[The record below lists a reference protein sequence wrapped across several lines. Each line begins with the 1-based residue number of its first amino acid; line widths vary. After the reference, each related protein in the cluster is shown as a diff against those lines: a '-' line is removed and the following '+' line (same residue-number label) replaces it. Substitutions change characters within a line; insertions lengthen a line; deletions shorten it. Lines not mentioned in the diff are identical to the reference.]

1 MQHAPL
7 AQLPEQRHHRDWGM
21 IIALVIVIAIAILTG
36 VVLLEP
42 GTIFAPAVS
51 NVAINPELAAF
62 ERYQAASSA
71 APRISVFDNP
81 ELSAFE
87 RLLARTSAA
96 PSFTGPDN
104 PELSSFHRYVELQ
117 PGDLMLR
124 GNPEVR
130 QFQQWL
136 EGQ

>member
-36 VVLLEP
+36 VVLLKP

-51 NVAINPELAAF
+51 NVAINPELDAF
-62 ERYQAASSA
+62 ERY
-71 APRISVFDNP
+71 
-81 ELSAFE
+81 
-87 RLLARTSAA
+87 LATYSTA
-96 PSFTGPDN
+96 PSIAGPDN
-104 PELSSFHRYVELQ
+104 PELSTFRRYVELQ

-124 GNPEVR
+124 ENPEVR